1 MNFIFCD
8 CFLFVVC
15 ERECVCLC
23 AQMFYRC
30 VLRTRRRSVDDAE
43 VCLFPSCSRFLSLF
57 YVSLIVLRLYSC
69 FYKTCKTSSLGEI
82 LEIGHEVRI
91 MHFCP

>member
-1 MNFIFCD
+1 MMLRSV
-8 CFLFVVC
+8 CFLPVV
-15 ERECVCLC
+15 V
-23 AQMFYRC
+23 F
-30 VLRTRRRSVDDAE
+30 
-43 VCLFPSCSRFLSLF
+43 CLFF

-69 FYKTCKTSSLGEI
+69 FYKTCKTSRLGEI

>member
-1 MNFIFCD
+1 MMLRSV
-8 CFLFVVC
+8 CFLPVV
-15 ERECVCLC
+15 V
-23 AQMFYRC
+23 F
-30 VLRTRRRSVDDAE
+30 
-43 VCLFPSCSRFLSLF
+43 CLFF

-69 FYKTCKTSSLGEI
+69 FYKTFKTSSLGEI

>member
-1 MNFIFCD
+1 MMLRSV
-8 CFLFVVC
+8 CFLPVV
-15 ERECVCLC
+15 V
-23 AQMFYRC
+23 F
-30 VLRTRRRSVDDAE
+30 
-43 VCLFPSCSRFLSLF
+43 CLFF
-57 YVSLIVLRLYSC
+57 YISLIVLRLYSC

>member
-1 MNFIFCD
+1 MMLRSV
-8 CFLFVVC
+8 CFLPVV
-15 ERECVCLC
+15 V
-23 AQMFYRC
+23 F
-30 VLRTRRRSVDDAE
+30 
-43 VCLFPSCSRFLSLF
+43 CLFF
-57 YVSLIVLRLYSC
+57 YVSLIVLRLYFC